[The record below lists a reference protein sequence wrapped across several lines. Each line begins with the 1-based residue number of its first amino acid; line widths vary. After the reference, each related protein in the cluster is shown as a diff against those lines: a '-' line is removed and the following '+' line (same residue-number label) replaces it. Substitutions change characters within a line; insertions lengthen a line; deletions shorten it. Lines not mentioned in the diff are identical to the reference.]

1 MEVVGTMVLRYH
13 LGVIWYV
20 LRGTMV
26 LRYQLGVIELRTT
39 TVLVGTVVN
48 EWS

>member
-1 MEVVGTMVLRYH
+1 MVLGYQ